1 MSELHQVQKAVT
13 ETYDRLFSNKSTDP
27 SVMSTKLSKYLITS
41 QNYYL

>member
-27 SVMSTKLSKYLITS
+27 SVMSTKLSKYLTS
-41 QNYYL
+41 HNYYL